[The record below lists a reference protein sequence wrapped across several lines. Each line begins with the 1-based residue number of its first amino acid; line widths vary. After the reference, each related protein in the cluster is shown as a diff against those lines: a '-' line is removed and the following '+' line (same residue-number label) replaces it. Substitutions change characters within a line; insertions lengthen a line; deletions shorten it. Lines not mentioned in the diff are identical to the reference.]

1 MKIYVSCDRCEEKF
15 ENEADLLLH
24 KETCNLFPCGQCA
37 YICFDIQDLNQHI
50 ADIHPK
56 NLYQKRRKQHLKDIN
71 IDEESEDEYIPG
83 EEDEDEALLI
93 EETDDFSTNK
103 RKRTS
108 KTEVPQDPPHHHTT
122 LCLK

>member
-1 MKIYVSCDRCEEKF
+1 M
-15 ENEADLLLH
+15 
-24 KETCNLFPCGQCA
+24 
-37 YICFDIQDLNQHI
+37 NQHI

-83 EEDEDEALLI
+83 EEDEDEAMLI
-93 EETDDFSTNK
+93 EETDDFSNNK

-108 KTEVPQDPPHHHTT
+108 KTEVPQKKTKFECEKCQKSFSRKDSFTHHKKNV
-122 LCLK
+122 CKNI